1 MLLWLDAY
9 ITGWLSGFISM
20 SRRRVPTS
28 FLQWP
33 SRPLWGLL
41 FKKANHFTMTTL
53 NIRSD
58 PMATWECAKQV
69 QASPQLLGKRNACAL
84 HFRELKKNSHRSRRC
99 TSAVCWKFDINV
111 MQKSSK
117 LELFYQIVKIHEF
130 LKYARKSR
138 ASKAL
143 PLDDLSG
150 AVSAY
155 YQRRTEPVVLDT
167 I

>member
-1 MLLWLDAY
+1 
-9 ITGWLSGFISM
+9 M

-28 FLQWP
+28 FPRRHLAP
-33 SRPLWGLL
+33 WGLL

-69 QASPQLLGKRNACAL
+69 QASSQLLGNRNACAL
-84 HFRELKKNSHRSRRC
+84 HFWELKENSHPLIRC
-99 TSAVCWKFDINV
+99 TSAFRWNFWSKFGINV

-117 LELFYQIVKIHEF
+117 LELFYQMVKIHEF
-130 LKYARKSR
+130 LKYAGRSR

-143 PLDDLSG
+143 PPDDLSG

-155 YQRRTEPVVLDT
+155 YQRWTEFVV
-167 I
+167 

>member
-1 MLLWLDAY
+1 M
-9 ITGWLSGFISM
+9 
-20 SRRRVPTS
+20 
-28 FLQWP
+28 
-33 SRPLWGLL
+33 
-41 FKKANHFTMTTL
+41 
-53 NIRSD
+53 
-58 PMATWECAKQV
+58 
-69 QASPQLLGKRNACAL
+69 
-84 HFRELKKNSHRSRRC
+84 
-99 TSAVCWKFDINV
+99 NV

-130 LKYARKSR
+130 LKYARRSR

-167 I
+167 IMSIKKCGDH